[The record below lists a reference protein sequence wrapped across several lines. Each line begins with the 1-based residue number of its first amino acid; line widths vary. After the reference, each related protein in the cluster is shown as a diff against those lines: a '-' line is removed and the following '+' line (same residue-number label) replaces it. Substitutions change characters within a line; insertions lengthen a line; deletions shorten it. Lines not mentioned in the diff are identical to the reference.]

1 MHTPLALA
9 TERARA
15 DWLAGDADAWARY
28 RTCVL
33 QAQAVKNTRANLPR
47 QPGRPL
53 RPRGP
58 RAQA

>member
-1 MHTPLALA
+1 MHTPLPLA

-15 DWLAGDADAWARY
+15 AWLAGDADAWARY

-33 QAQAVKNTRANLPR
+33 QAQAVKDIRAAPR
-47 QPGRPL
+47 RRPLRPL